1 MLSKPFFIVLFVYDN
16 TIIQVETQQ
25 VKPSTEGEVS
35 GSQRKAEEGS
45 FNLAQFQIG
54 LFKQRMAR
62 NGKFLLEIPLVDLV
76 KVFLVVKKS
85 GLTLK
90 TVVKTQ

>member
-62 NGKFLLEIPLVDLV
+62 NGKEWQILLKISLVDLV
-76 KVFLVVKKS
+76 KVFLVVKKI
-85 GLTLK
+85 GLTL
-90 TVVKTQ
+90 

>member
-16 TIIQVETQQ
+16 TIIQVEAQQ
-25 VKPSTEGEVS
+25 VKPSTGGEVS
-35 GSQRKAEEGS
+35 GSQRKAEEGG

-62 NGKFLLEIPLVDLV
+62 NGKEWQILLEIPLVDLV
-76 KVFLVVKKS
+76 KVFLVVKKI
-85 GLTLK
+85 GLTL
-90 TVVKTQ
+90 